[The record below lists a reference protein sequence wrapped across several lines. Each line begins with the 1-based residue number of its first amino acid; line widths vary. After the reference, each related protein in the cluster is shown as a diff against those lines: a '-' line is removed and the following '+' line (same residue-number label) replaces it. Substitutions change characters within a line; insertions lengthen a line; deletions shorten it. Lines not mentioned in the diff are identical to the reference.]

1 MLEGFCFRLFFYD
14 EELVM
19 FYSFSPMNSPD
30 EADWPLFWVVE
41 TACYAY
47 FREFLG
53 KDEFA
58 DNVRVWR
65 NLRTSECLVCNEEIL
80 NKEFKRKAWRILSSA
95 VKNFHKYPGEHD
107 LDECLDRKKLMSCI
121 RRSTSF
127 RQFLRLHFGDDLW

>member
-1 MLEGFCFRLFFYD
+1 
-14 EELVM
+14 M

-30 EADWPLFWVVE
+30 EADWSLFWVVE

-53 KDEFA
+53 KGEFA
-58 DNVRVWR
+58 DMVRIWR
-65 NLRTSECLVCNEEIL
+65 ILRTSECLTCNEEIR
-80 NKEFKRKAWRILSSA
+80 NKEFKRKAWSVLSSA
-95 VKNFHKYPGEHD
+95 VENFRKYPGEHD

-127 RQFLRLHFGDDLW
+127 RQFLRLGATL